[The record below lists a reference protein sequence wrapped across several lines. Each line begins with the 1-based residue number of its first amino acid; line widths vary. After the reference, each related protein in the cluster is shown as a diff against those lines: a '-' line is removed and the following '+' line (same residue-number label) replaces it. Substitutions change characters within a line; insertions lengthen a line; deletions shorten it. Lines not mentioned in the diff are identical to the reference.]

1 MAKEVR
7 VKAEGT
13 KTQAVS
19 VKSRFNK
26 LDGDRSA
33 MLQRGRDCAALT
45 IPSLL
50 PPSGHKEVAP
60 LPTPF
65 QGMGARGLNNL
76 ASKLLI
82 ALLPPNSPFFQ
93 MSLDDFTLEK
103 LTGKEGMRAEVEKAL
118 GKVER
123 AVMTRIET
131 KAYRVPCF
139 AALKFLIGTGNA
151 LLYLPDSGG
160 MKVYRLDQ
168 YVVKRDPVGN
178 VIEIITQELVNP
190 VALPEEIKQLT
201 KVGVD
206 TDEPVELYT
215 HIKRDATLWNVKQ
228 EINGKIL
235 PGSEGTY
242 PLDECPWI
250 PLRWTAISGE
260 DYGRGLVEEY
270 LGDLRSLE
278 ALTKAIVEGSAAA
291 AKLLYL
297 VNPNGTTRMKDVSD
311 APSGAVKPGNSAD
324 VTVVQQDKYNDFR
337 VALETIQRIE
347 QRLSYAFLLMTS
359 IQRSGERVTAEE
371 IRTLSSELED
381 ALGGVY
387 SVLSQELQLPLVK
400 RIMAQMKKAGELPE
414 LPKTVQPMI
423 TTGLEALGR
432 GHDLNKLK
440 TFMELLT
447 PFGDQAFARL
457 DVGDLVTRIGTSLG
471 IDMGGLVKGE
481 EQMMMEQ
488 QQAQEAQMMNAMNQ
502 SIPGAVNQLAKGTMD
517 GINQGTID
525 PSQLQGVM
533 NGEST

>member
-1 MAKEVR
+1 MAKEVK
-7 VKAEGT
+7 VKDSGQKSTAT
-13 KTQAVS
+13 S

-26 LDGDRSA
+26 LDGERGP
-33 MLQRGRDCAALT
+33 MLQRARDCAALT

-50 PPSGHKEVAP
+50 PPSGHKEVTP

-65 QGMGARGLNNL
+65 QGLGARGVNNL
-76 ASKLLI
+76 ASKLLL

-103 LTGKEGMRAEVEKAL
+103 LTGKDDMRSEVEKAL

-139 AALKFLIGTGNA
+139 AALKFLICTGNA
-151 LLYLPDSGG
+151 LQYLPDKGG

-168 YVVKRDPVGN
+168 YVVKRDPAGN
-178 VIEIITQELVNP
+178 VIEIITKEGVNP
-190 VALPEEIKQLT
+190 VALPEGVKLQT
-201 KVGVD
+201 KAGVD

-215 HIKRDATLWNVKQ
+215 YIKREQTLWYVKQ
-228 EINGKIL
+228 EINDVIVA
-235 PGSEGTY
+235 GSEGTY

-250 PLRWTAISGE
+250 PLRWSAITGE

-297 VNPNGTTRMKDVSD
+297 VNPNGTTRMKDLSD
-311 APSGAVKPGNSAD
+311 APSGAVKPGNAGD
-324 VTVVQQDKYNDFR
+324 VTVLQQEKYNDFR

-347 QRLSYAFLLMTS
+347 QRLSFAFLLMTS

-387 SVLSQELQLPLVK
+387 SVLSQEMQLPMIR
-400 RIMAQMKKAGELPE
+400 RIMAQMKSSKELPE
-414 LPKTVQPMI
+414 LPKSVQPMI

-440 TFMELLT
+440 TFMELLQ
-447 PFGDQAFARL
+447 PFGEQAFAL
-457 DVGDLVTRIGTSLG
+457 LNLADLVARIGTSLG
-471 IDMGGLVKGE
+471 IDMGGLVKNE
-481 EQMMMEQ
+481 EQLAAEQ
-488 QQAQEAQMMNAMNQ
+488 EQAQQAQMMDAMTQ
-502 SIPGAVNQLAKGTMD
+502 SVPGAVSQLTKGTMD
-517 GINQGTID
+517 GMNQGMITPEDIE
-525 PSQLQGVM
+525 GAM
-533 NGEST
+533 NG